1 MNEGISLV
9 LRLQPLMSCC
19 LWSILG
25 FKLVFL
31 ITIGDSMLFAGL
43 LMSHL
48 KLVANIEEVKVNP
61 ALGSFDG

>member
-1 MNEGISLV
+1 MRVFSLV
-9 LRLQPLMSCC
+9 LRLQPLMSYC

-48 KLVANIEEVKVNP
+48 KLVANIEEVKVNQ